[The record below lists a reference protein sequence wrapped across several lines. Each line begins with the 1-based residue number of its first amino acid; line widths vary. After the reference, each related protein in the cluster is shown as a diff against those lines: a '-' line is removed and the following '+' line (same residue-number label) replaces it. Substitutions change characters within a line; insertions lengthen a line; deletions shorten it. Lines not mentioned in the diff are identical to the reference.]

1 MSSIPQIAELL
12 FTTEI
17 NILMYR
23 DIKGVLKHLPVSW
36 VSTEYGKG
44 QLRKSCIGIHYY
56 ETCSPSS
63 ISRWMAC
70 ISIQPTMRI
79 YQYHHVEATCIQ
91 QCSLCTPWILIV
103 SQFPFSLSSSWPPSE
118 TPIGS
123 PVMRILNLN
132 PRWGELLLMLC
143 VRQNSSKWWSNS
155 SSITTWLLIVGTGV
169 SRKCLQWLHNVLHFI
184 NNTRHPSSVNTPHLR

>member
-1 MSSIPQIAELL
+1 MYSAMLFVHTMNSDCIPIS
-12 FTTEI
+12 
-17 NILMYR
+17 ILM
-23 DIKGVLKHLPVSW
+23 
-36 VSTEYGKG
+36 
-44 QLRKSCIGIHYY
+44 
-56 ETCSPSS
+56 
-63 ISRWMAC
+63 
-70 ISIQPTMRI
+70 
-79 YQYHHVEATCIQ
+79 
-91 QCSLCTPWILIV
+91 
-103 SQFPFSLSSSWPPSE
+103 SSSWPPSE

-184 NNTRHPSSVNTPHLR
+184 NNTRNPSSVNTTPEIAKANLIPSCPAFPQRFLTWHWNLTFHLCDSSGIFRSRQHIHNSLPSELVKFPYLFPPLHKS